1 MGAWALR
8 GQSRPFRPKA
18 LLYVFQGGGMFK
30 VAKGSQVLS
39 NSLEIE
45 EVRVS
50 GLWLYRG
57 WCFLFVIYGL
67 GAGAWGHGISS

>member
-1 MGAWALR
+1 M
-8 GQSRPFRPKA
+8 
-18 LLYVFQGGGMFK
+18 
-30 VAKGSQVLS
+30 LS

-45 EVRVS
+45 EVQVS
-50 GLWLYRG
+50 GLWLYRA